1 MKLEVIHCTWCYY
14 RKLSA
19 YFVDTGAEA
28 GQFAGVFAQALN
40 EAIEVARD
48 LQLLTGSHGERHT
61 IVRQS
66 SSADLPS
73 QEDDAPGLTS
83 QVRNCFVPCRD

>member
-1 MKLEVIHCTWCYY
+1 M
-14 RKLSA
+14 SA
-19 YFVDTGAEA
+19 CFVDTGAEA
-28 GQFAGVFAQALN
+28 GQLAGVFAQALN

-48 LQLLTGSHGERHT
+48 LQLLTGDHSERHT

-73 QEDDAPGLTS
+73 QEDDASGLTS
-83 QVRNCFVPCRD
+83 QVRNRFEPDRG

>member
-1 MKLEVIHCTWCYY
+1 MKLEIIHCGWCDY
-14 RKLSA
+14 RNWVPV
-19 YFVDTGAEA
+19 FVDTGTEA
-28 GQFAGVFAQALN
+28 GQLAGVFAQALN

-73 QEDDAPGLTS
+73 QEDDAPSLTS
-83 QVRNCFVPCRD
+83 QVRNRF